1 MSRMIRR
8 PKSENRIA
16 RAEQEYERKL
26 ERYFED
32 ILERQSVKV
41 CWKEQPVF
49 TDLALAM
56 EKTEERWETCG
67 KNFHNYLVERE
78 YKDDLAAFDPTHG
91 QFKPFANGMNR
102 IMSRGVADL
111 APYSDKNTKDIL
123 GYYTEEIAYDPRVCM
138 TVNEAVRLVRYT
150 LQYLATLQTLYVNAK
165 GIANGT
171 FSRDRLTDLHV
182 DLSESISG
190 LLSTYTLYMSRCHD
204 AKVRLGVEEQIELWL
219 PTIRDCV
226 PVLGNFVGRYH
237 KLNKV
242 QAAYVKEQLVLV
254 LQSIKAIDEIY
265 APENKRFHCL
275 LPVEETSYATNNFID
290 IVFEWFY
297 LNRCFHNVYALFKYA
312 NRDGQLVEYTSYRHV
327 TGRERGQIKD
337 APMGFNFMQ
346 RLISLAFGE
355 QDEDNDKHDMVS
367 FLEILDEHVMQ
378 RRLIFLMHIMRKQ
391 QGTWRKICGETDYP
405 EILFRTRY
413 VTEFDIVETEFNQ
426 YDSIFIS
433 QSNMSLMKQ
442 ITYCEDIDLQ
452 KCVPSQPDFDSY
464 PQHISYRQTVT
475 TRNGKA
481 ISSDVRVSH

>member
-1 MSRMIRR
+1 MSRMVFRQKNNSPSR
-8 PKSENRIA
+8 T
-16 RAEQEYERKL
+16 EQEYERRL
-26 ERYFED
+26 ERYYED

-41 CWKEQPVF
+41 CWKEQPIF
-49 TDLALAM
+49 TDLALAI
-56 EKTEERWETCG
+56 EKTEDRWVSCG

-78 YKDDLAAFDPTHG
+78 YKDDIAAFDPVQG

-102 IMSRGVADL
+102 IMSRGVAEL

-123 GYYTEEIAYDPRVCM
+123 GYYTEEIAYNPYVCM

-150 LQYLATLQTLYVNAK
+150 LQYLATLQTLFVNAK
-165 GIANGT
+165 SIHDGT

-204 AKVRLGVEEQIELWL
+204 AKQRLGVEGQIELWL

-237 KLNKV
+237 QLNKV
-242 QAAYVKEQLVLV
+242 KAAYVKEQLVLV
-254 LQSIKAIDEIY
+254 LQSIKAIDEIF
-265 APENKRFHCL
+265 APKNKQFHCL
-275 LPVEETSYATNNFID
+275 MPVTETDYESNNFLD
-290 IVFEWFY
+290 TVFEWFY
-297 LNRCFHNVYALFKYA
+297 LNKCFHEVYALYKYV

-337 APMGFNFMQ
+337 APTGFNFM
-346 RLISLAFGE
+346 E
-355 QDEDNDKHDMVS
+355 QLLSAAICNQDGIDDTLF
-367 FLEILDEHVMQ
+367 FLETLDDHVMQ
-378 RRLIFLMHIMRKQ
+378 RRLIFLMHNMRKQ
-391 QGTWRKICGETDYP
+391 QGTWRKICGETDLP

-413 VTEFDIVETEFNQ
+413 VTEFDLVETEFNQ
-426 YDSIFIS
+426 YDSILIS
-433 QSNMSLMKQ
+433 EKYMPLMKQ
-442 ITYCEDIDLQ
+442 ILYCEGFHLDT
-452 KCVPSQPDFDSY
+452 CVPEEPACET
-464 PQHISYRQTVT
+464 PINTIHYRQTVT